1 MFVYDLAKSRSN
13 RLKHGIDFVEAQKLW
28 EDPRLLEVRARKPG
42 ELRYMLIGRIDETV
56 WTAIVT
62 YRGDL
67 IRIISVRRARS
78 NEREAYFSS

>member
-13 RLKHGIDFVEAQKLW
+13 RLKHGIDFAEAQKLW
-28 EDPRLLEVRARKPG
+28 EDPRLCEVRARKAG
-42 ELRYMLIGRIDETV
+42 ESRYMLIGRIDETV

-78 NEREAYFSS
+78 NEREAYFGG

>member
-13 RLKHGIDFVEAQKLW
+13 RLKHGIDFAEAQKLW
-28 EDPRLLEVRARKPG
+28 EDPRLLERRARTED
-42 ELRYMLIGRIDETV
+42 ELRYRLTGRIGKTV

-67 IRIISVRRARS
+67 IRIISVRRAR
-78 NEREAYFSS
+78 NDERKAYFGG